1 MQPIVI
7 AGIEKEY
14 LYVLEGLLLRFAPIR
29 QLGHYPRFEWP
40 GLHSKLI
47 CDC

>member
-14 LYVLEGLLLRFAPIR
+14 LYGLEGLLLRFTPICKPGR
-29 QLGHYPRFEWP
+29 YP
-40 GLHSKLI
+40 GYLNVQDSTQS
-47 CDC
+47 